1 MTEVLGYIDAQMEEI
16 GIPYEFMM
24 WTAKVTY
31 PYFVG
36 EYSETDP
43 ATEDGLEDKTFI
55 LTGTTRNSWAE
66 LIEAQEKIKKHFNSI
81 TGKTAILDSG
91 SGIAVFYST
100 SFPVPTGEEELK
112 RLQINLNIKLW
123 KVE

>member
-1 MTEVLGYIDAQMEEI
+1 MTEVLGYINAQLSEI
-16 GIPYEFMM
+16 GIPYEFMR
-24 WTAKVTY
+24 WTSEVTY

-43 ATEDGLEDKTFI
+43 ATEDGLEDKTLI
-55 LTGTTRNSWAE
+55 LTGTTENDWME
-66 LIEAQEKIKKHFNSI
+66 LMEARDKIKKHFNTI
-81 TGKTAILDSG
+81 TGKRAVLDSG

-100 SFPVPTGEEELK
+100 SFLVPTGEERLK
-112 RLQINLNIKLW
+112 RIQINLDIKLW